1 MARSVAAENQEDTTD
16 FKRWS
21 RTEAQ
26 VWRKQNPAVSPWYIV
41 AAQILAGLICCAVAG
56 LVMQRGSAVLSALYG
71 ALVVVVPSSLLVRG
85 LGGSSNNPLVSV
97 SKFMLWS
104 VVKLCLAAAMLVV
117 AVKVVPNLNWVILL
131 ITVFVCIKVNWV
143 ALLWRARRVD

>member
-1 MARSVAAENQEDTTD
+1 VIAENQEDLID

-21 RTEAQ
+21 REEVR
-26 VWRKQNPAVSPWYIV
+26 VWRRKNPAISPWCIV
-41 AAQILAGLICCAVAG
+41 SAQILAGLVCCVIAG
-56 LVMQRGSAVLSALYG
+56 LVAQSGSVVLSALYG
-71 ALVVVVPSSLLVRG
+71 VAVVVIPSSLLARG

-104 VVKLCLAAAMLVV
+104 VVKLCLAAAMLVL
-117 AVKVVPNLNWVILL
+117 AVRVVPNLNWVILL
-131 ITVFVCIKVNWV
+131 VTAFICIKVNWV